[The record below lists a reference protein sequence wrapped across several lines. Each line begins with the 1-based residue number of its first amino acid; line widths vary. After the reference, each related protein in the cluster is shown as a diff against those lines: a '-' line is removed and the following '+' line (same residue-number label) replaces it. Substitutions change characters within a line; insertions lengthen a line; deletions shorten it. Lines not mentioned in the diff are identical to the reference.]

1 MLAYSHSMNMEEYP
15 IFIFMKIYGRLHKKL
30 LTVIITRQWSWDDG
44 QGGEGT
50 LFLPIIII

>member
-1 MLAYSHSMNMEEYP
+1 MLAYSCSMNMEEYQ
-15 IFIFMKIYGRLHKKL
+15 ISIFMKTYGQLHKKL

-50 LFLPIIII
+50 LFLSIIII